1 MFNRCPIVDDRL
13 RLREK
18 MTNIHQP
25 IIPNTITIVSNVSIL
40 GTQAMNPN
48 IGYIT
53 IPINY

>member
-18 MTNIHQP
+18 MMNIHQP
-25 IIPNTITIVSNVSIL
+25 IIPNIITIVSNVSIL
-40 GTQAMNPN
+40 GTQAMNPS